1 MKIHLDQAPDL
12 NTLTGYGAGHV
23 LINKLRHDGNLIVTP
38 ERIIPGWAA
47 GGFDGLSSADFSTL
61 AALDVRIVL
70 LGTGQRQRFPAPELL
85 RPLVEAG
92 IGFEIMDLPAACR
105 TFNVLALEKRAVA
118 AALLV
123 DGCSANEQR

>member
-1 MKIHLDQAPDL
+1 M
-12 NTLTGYGAGHV
+12 
-23 LINKLRHDGNLIVTP
+23 
-38 ERIIPGWAA
+38 
-47 GGFDGLSSADFSTL
+47 
-61 AALDVRIVL
+61 

-92 IGFEIMDLPAACR
+92 IGFEIMDLAAACR

-123 DGCSANEQR
+123 D

>member
-12 NTLTGYGAGHV
+12 NTLTGYGEGHV
-23 LINKLRHDGNLIVTP
+23 LINKVRHDGNLIVTP
-38 ERIIPGWAA
+38 EQIISAWAA
-47 GGFDGLSSADFSTL
+47 GGFDGLTVADFTAL

-70 LGTGQRQRFPAPELL
+70 LGTGHRQRFPAPELL
-85 RPLVEAG
+85 RPLVDAG

-118 AALLV
+118 AALIV
-123 DGCSANEQR
+123 D